1 MKNKHKK
8 KFWIYIVCVVVTAV
22 LMLSLN
28 YILQLPALIPIIGD
42 ENTWLPIIVDSI
54 VAGVIFFAGEWF
66 SNEDRLRNQI
76 IAKKDDYKLIS
87 NGVCRVQSALS
98 IKRKQLYFIY
108 SLDIN
113 MNSRQ
118 LLSEILQ
125 SQQDIEDSI
134 NSFEQ
139 IKYLIS
145 SKKELNEFEN
155 TYKILSNSFQTV
167 LDGLM
172 TTVNNWC
179 DTQSKSQQANNVT
192 NIIGSSSDKLKY
204 ANLYVQSCNELE
216 SNKRKFLS
224 TYRTQENNLTSL
236 LKRLDECTNNL
247 LNAESK
253 IITQLE
259 SNL

>member
-1 MKNKHKK
+1 
-8 KFWIYIVCVVVTAV
+8 
-22 LMLSLN
+22 
-28 YILQLPALIPIIGD
+28 
-42 ENTWLPIIVDSI
+42 
-54 VAGVIFFAGEWF
+54 
-66 SNEDRLRNQI
+66 
-76 IAKKDDYKLIS
+76 
-87 NGVCRVQSALS
+87 
-98 IKRKQLYFIY
+98 
-108 SLDIN
+108 

-155 TYKILSNSFQTV
+155 TYKNLSHSFQTV

-192 NIIGSSSDKLKY
+192 DIIGSSSDKLKY

-224 TYRTQENNLTSL
+224 TYRSQENNLASL

-253 IITQLE
+253 IITQLK